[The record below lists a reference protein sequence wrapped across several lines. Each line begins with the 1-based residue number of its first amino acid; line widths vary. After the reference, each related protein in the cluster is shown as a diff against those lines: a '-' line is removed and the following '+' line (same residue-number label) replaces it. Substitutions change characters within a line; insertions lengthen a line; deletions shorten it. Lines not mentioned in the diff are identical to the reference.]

1 MSPLRMK
8 ALAAALALLPLAAA
22 ASDAPLDTHI
32 RELREQL
39 KQLKENYEKRI
50 EALENRLAQ
59 AEAAAGKTAAQALEA
74 PASAT
79 PAPPRP
85 GGEGAF
91 NPAVSL
97 ILGGSYTRLS
107 RDPGGYRLTGFA
119 PSGGEVAPAP
129 RSWSLGESELSIA
142 ANIDHLF
149 RGQFAVAVP
158 PEGGRAE
165 VEEAFIQTLGLGQG
179 FTLKAGRFLSS
190 IGYLN
195 DQHAHAWDFA
205 DAPLAYKAFFAN
217 QLKDDGLQVK
227 WLAPTETF
235 IELGAEASRG
245 GAFPSTDRNKNGNTL
260 GTLFAH
266 AGGDVGLSHS
276 WRAGL
281 SLVATSP
288 RERSFAD
295 TDSLGGAT
303 SSSFSGRSRTA
314 IADFTW
320 KWAPNGDASQ
330 TSFKLQGEYFRRNE
344 NGTLASNSAAGLCA
358 GGCAGGYDARQ
369 SGGYLQG
376 AYQFAPRW
384 RIGLRHDR
392 LNYGTVDI
400 GLVNSGVLAAADLPL
415 LARHSPQRNT
425 AMIDWSPSEF
435 SRLRLQ
441 FARDDS
447 RLGQPDN
454 QLWLQYIVS
463 LGAHGAHKY

>member
-1 MSPLRMK
+1 MSHSRLK

-22 ASDAPLDTHI
+22 ASDAALDTDI

-39 KQLKENYEKRI
+39 KQLRENYEKRI

-59 AEAAAGKTAAQALEA
+59 AEAAGKTAAKTLEA
-74 PASAT
+74 PASASRAS
-79 PAPPRP
+79 PHPS
-85 GGEGAF
+85 GEGAF

-107 RDPGGYRLTGFA
+107 RDPGGYRITGFA

-142 ANIDHLF
+142 ANIDPLF

-165 VEEAFIQTLGLGQG
+165 VEEAFIQTPGLGQG

-205 DAPLAYKAFFAN
+205 DAPLAYKSFFAN
-217 QLKDDGLQVK
+217 QLKNDGLQVK
-227 WLAPTETF
+227 WLAPTETY

-266 AGGDVGLSHS
+266 AGGDAGLSHS

-281 SLVATSP
+281 SLVGTSP
-288 RERSFAD
+288 RERGFSD

-344 NGTLASNSAAGLCA
+344 NGTLASNSVAGLCA
-358 GGCAGGYDARQ
+358 GGCAGGYDTRQ

-392 LNYGTVDI
+392 LNYGTVGI
-400 GLVNSGVLAAADLPL
+400 GLVNGGVLAAADLPL
-415 LARHSPQRNT
+415 LARHNPQRNT